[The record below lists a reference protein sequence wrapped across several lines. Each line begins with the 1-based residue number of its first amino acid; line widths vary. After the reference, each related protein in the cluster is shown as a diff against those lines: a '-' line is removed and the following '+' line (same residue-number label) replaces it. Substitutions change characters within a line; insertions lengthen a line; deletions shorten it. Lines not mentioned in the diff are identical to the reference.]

1 MKWLPADCSFGDTVR
16 VRIGSVYHYGIFVS
30 EDEIIAFGLP
40 PVPEYRDRPER
51 LTVLAT
57 DADTFSCGSIIEK
70 AVFSFSEKRKKRTPA
85 KIVEIAR
92 SRIGETGYNIIHNNC
107 EHFVNECVFGVA
119 RCTVEEEA
127 RKRWRSRPI
136 CDVYIANVGGFG
148 PVGTVYPTRRDREI
162 RDCGNDALR
171 AAKYADW
178 TLLALGAKRSLAVD
192 FEKTVF
198 KKTQFGRWCAEGFD
212 FSLSHTGNS
221 VAVAVSGGAVG
232 VDIES
237 VPNFEKKKAAERT
250 DKLRERFFTENERA
264 AYPDEPL
271 PFLSCWGKKEAEFKR
286 RARGN
291 FDPASLDATETDA
304 VSYLVEDGE
313 DAVLSVSADAI
324 GAIRVFTVK
333 DGAVRLASPKK
344 II

>member
-16 VRIGSVYHYGIFVS
+16 VRVGSVYHYGIFVS

-127 RKRWRSRPI
+127 RRRWLSRPI
-136 CDVYIANVGGFG
+136 CDVYIAEIGEFARGGS
-148 PVGTVYPTRRDREI
+148 VYPPERDREI
-162 RDCGNDALR
+162 RECGNDALR

-178 TLLALGAKRSLAVD
+178 TLLALAAKRSLAVD
-192 FEKTVF
+192 FEKTDF
-198 KKTQFGRWCAEGFD
+198 KKTRFGRWCAGGFD
-212 FSLSHTGNS
+212 FSLSHAGDS

-237 VPNFEKKKAAERT
+237 VPDFEKKKASERT

-264 AYPDEPL
+264 AYPDGQL
-271 PFLSCWGKKEAEFKR
+271 PFLSCWTKKEAEFKR

-291 FDPASLDATETDA
+291 FDPASLDATKTDA
-304 VSYLVEDGE
+304 VSFLVEDE
-313 DAVLSVSADAI
+313 DDEVLSVSADAV
-324 GAIRVFTVK
+324 GAVRVFTVRG
-333 DGAVRLASPKK
+333 DAVRLATPKK
-344 II
+344 IN

>member
-85 KIVEIAR
+85 KTVEAAR

-127 RKRWRSRPI
+127 RKRWLSRPI
-136 CDVYIANVGGFG
+136 CDVYIAKIEDFSQNGA
-148 PVGTVYPTRRDREI
+148 VYPPERDREI
-162 RDCGNDALR
+162 KECRNDALR

-178 TLLALGAKRSLAVD
+178 ALLALAAKRSLAVD
-192 FEKTVF
+192 FEKTGF
-198 KKTQFGRWCAEGFD
+198 KKTRRGRWCAGGFD
-212 FSLSHTGNS
+212 FSLSHAAGS
-221 VAVAVSGGAVG
+221 VAVAVSGDAVG

-237 VPNFEKKKAAERT
+237 VRDFEKKKASERT
-250 DKLRERFFTENERA
+250 DKLRERFFTEHERS
-264 AYPDEPL
+264 AYPDGAL
-271 PFLSCWGKKEAEFKR
+271 PFLSCWTKKEAEFKR
-286 RARGN
+286 RGRGG
-291 FDPASLDATETDA
+291 FDPASLDTTKTDA
-304 VSYLVEDGE
+304 ASFLADGE
-313 DAVLSVSADAI
+313 SETVLSVSADAI
-324 GAIRVFTVK
+324 GALRVFTVK
-333 DGAVRLASPKK
+333 GDAVRLAEYQK
-344 II
+344 IR

>member
-1 MKWLPADCSFGDTVR
+1 MKWLPVDCSFGDTVR

-51 LTVLAT
+51 LAVVAT

-70 AVFSFSEKRKKRTPA
+70 AVFSFSERRKKRTPA

-127 RKRWRSRPI
+127 RRRWLSRPI
-136 CDVYIANVGGFG
+136 CDVYIAEIGEFARDGA
-148 PVGTVYPTRRDREI
+148 VYPPERDRKIKE
-162 RDCGNDALR
+162 CGNDALR

-178 TLLALGAKRSLAVD
+178 ALLALAAKRSLAVD

-198 KKTQFGRWCAEGFD
+198 KKRAGADGAPRDLIFPSRTPGGPSPSPSRAAPSASISNRSRILKKRKPRSARISCANAFSPKTKEPRIPTGSCRFCPAGRKKKRSSSAAAAAVSIPRRSTRRRRTPYLISSGTRMKRSCRSAPTLSERFA
-212 FSLSHTGNS
+212 FSLSEGTPS
-221 VAVAVSGGAVG
+221 ASQ
-232 VDIES
+232 
-237 VPNFEKKKAAERT
+237 PLKK
-250 DKLRERFFTENERA
+250 
-264 AYPDEPL
+264 
-271 PFLSCWGKKEAEFKR
+271 
-286 RARGN
+286 
-291 FDPASLDATETDA
+291 
-304 VSYLVEDGE
+304 
-313 DAVLSVSADAI
+313 
-324 GAIRVFTVK
+324 
-333 DGAVRLASPKK
+333 
-344 II
+344 